1 VSLRHKLAD
10 YGFES
15 NDDYDFPLRCL
26 LEAELPHLR
35 VLHVDGH
42 AGRRKTAFANAL
54 AQALEYPHVIY
65 HDFSR
70 PPPPP
75 APVVASADGEAGGT
89 LEAPLSAFERAV
101 TEACAYSEAD
111 RAMLILDQ
119 LQAADFVDQV
129 RLYRLAST
137 LEWTAA
143 SATVMAHPRNLLMV
157 VISEEILYHSL
168 ARLAYRVW
176 TDAER
181 AFLDYRP
188 EDFGLGRDAQPMFDA
203 LTALFEALGSSPTPS
218 AFAHLLRD
226 VLLRVR
232 TEEQLRHALFGWS
245 EQLDR
250 MRLHA
255 PELSPL
261 FRGAVDAIGRYVG
274 LDHIEM

>member
-1 VSLRHKLAD
+1 MSLRHTLAD

-26 LEAELPHLR
+26 FEAELAHLR
-35 VLHVDGH
+35 VLHVDGQ

-54 AQALEYPHVIY
+54 AQALAYPHVLY

-70 PPPPP
+70 PPPPQP
-75 APVVASADGEAGGT
+75 ATPLVAEDGSQ
-89 LEAPLSAFERAV
+89 LEPGLTPFERVV

-111 RAMLILDQ
+111 RTILILDQ
-119 LQAADFVDQV
+119 LQAADFTDQV
-129 RLYRLAST
+129 RLYQLASRF
-137 LEWTAA
+137 EWTAG
-143 SATVMAHPRNLLMV
+143 SATVLAHPRNLLMV
-157 VISEEILYHSL
+157 LITEERLYHSL

-188 EDFGLGRDAQPMFDA
+188 EDYGLGADALPMFEA
-203 LTALFEALGSSPTPS
+203 LVALFEALAASPTPTE
-218 AFAHLLRD
+218 FGRLLAD

-232 TEEQLRHALFGWS
+232 TEDQLRHALFGWS
-245 EQLDR
+245 ESLDR
-250 MRLHA
+250 ARLQA
-255 PELSPL
+255 PELHPL
-261 FRGAVDAIGRYVG
+261 FRNAVDAISRYVG